1 MTLGIALAVLGGAL
15 AVGFGGAGSAIGVG
29 KAGKAASAVI
39 TEEPEKFSKALI
51 LEALP
56 GTQGIYGFL
65 VGFLVFNKLGI
76 LGGEMVNLSDEMG
89 WYFLFVCLAAA
100 ITCLFSGAYQGKVC
114 AAGMQVLAKR
124 PSEVTKSIILATMV
138 ETYAVLGT
146 LISILLI
153 NGVEI

>member
-1 MTLGIALAVLGGAL
+1 MTLGIALAILGGVL
-15 AVGFGGAGSAIGVG
+15 AVGLGGAGSAIGVG
-29 KAGKAASAVI
+29 KTGRAASAVI
-39 TEEPEKFSKALI
+39 TEEPEKFTKALI

-76 LGGEMVNLSDEMG
+76 LGGEVVDLSNEMG

-100 ITCLFSGAYQGKVC
+100 LTCLFSGVYQGEVC
-114 AAGMQVLAKR
+114 ASGMQVLAKR
-124 PSEVTKSIILATMV
+124 PSELTKSIILATMV

-153 NGVEI
+153 NGIEI